1 MVFSLSTS
9 LTDNVHFLKKMFIYA
24 FKLHII
30 SGSCCVFIGKGEDQ
44 HKASHM
50 FIEVKVKYAQ
60 SCPPLCNPMECSLP
74 GSSVHGILQ
83 ARILEWVE
91 VPFARRSSQPRIKPA
106 SPSLQVDS
114 LLSEPPKK
122 PNVH

>member
-9 LTDNVHFLKKMFIYA
+9 LTGNVHFLKKMFIYA
-24 FKLHII
+24 FKLHIN
-30 SGSCCVFIGKGEDQ
+30 SGSCCVFSGKGEDQ

-50 FIEVKVKYAQ
+50 FTEVKVKVAQ
-60 SCPPLCNPMECSLP
+60 SCPTLCNPMECSLP

-91 VPFARRSSQPRIKPA
+91 VPFTRRSSQPRIKPV